1 MSLAEFFD
9 LIKDELGCYRL
20 IRYFKFPNHHFKC
33 SRCGSENE
41 KPQATFNLRK
51 TKCAD
56 CFHSESLTAKTIF
69 HGSRKPLT
77 LLIPIVLSVV
87 IGEGQSASEVSR
99 KKDTWYNTV
108 WNWHRK
114 AREYFSLF
122 ISPDDTQPVHH
133 SFLLDVLFRRTTESA
148 PVGPSPPSTKPDD
161 TEDSVEVEI
170 EQEVEIQTPEDCR
183 TEVVDSECETSI
195 MQDPND
201 QELVLANNDSVIDE
215 IPQPDDWLGVRHT
228 IKHIEKLF
236 RSGVGLKHAP
246 GYTAQCNY
254 ITHFKG
260 NVQNFLAACI
270 RAAPQR
276 QPRSD
281 FLTLPRLNRKS
292 GSPSLRLRYGL
303 RQR

>member
-1 MSLAEFFD
+1 MSLAEFFE

-20 IRYFKFPNHHFKC
+20 IRYFKFPNHQFKC

-41 KPQATFNLRK
+41 KPQATNLRK

-77 LLIPIVLSVV
+77 LLIPLVLSVV
-87 IGEGQSASEVSR
+87 IGDGESASEVSR
-99 KKDTWYNTV
+99 KKATWYNTV

-114 AREYFSLF
+114 ARDYFSLF
-122 ISPDDTQPVHH
+122 FSPDDTQPVHY

-148 PVGPSPPSTKPDD
+148 PADPSPLSTKPDD

-170 EQEVEIQTPEDCR
+170 KQEVDSQKREDRR
-183 TEVVDSECETSI
+183 TEVVNSEGKTSI
-195 MQDPND
+195 MQGAND
-201 QELVLANNDSVIDE
+201 QELVLANNDAVIDE
-215 IPQPDDWLGVRHT
+215 IPQPDDWTGVRHT
-228 IKHIEKLF
+228 INHIIKVF
-236 RSGVGLKHAP
+236 HRGVGLKHAP
-246 GYTAQCNY
+246 GYTAQCHY
-254 ITHFKG
+254 ITHFQG
-260 NVQNFLAACI
+260 NVQDFLAACI

-281 FLTLPRLNRKS
+281 FLTLPRMV
-292 GSPSLRLRYGL
+292 
-303 RQR
+303 